1 MLAGMRAVTIQ
12 SNKIV
17 SNEVKDNVLEPS
29 YRNNTMDFLANPT
42 VNKNFQNST
51 LRPLSGKRP
60 VRQTVCPGV
69 PDST

>member
-1 MLAGMRAVTIQ
+1 MLADMRAVTIQ

-17 SNEVKDNVLEPS
+17 SNEVKDNLLEPS

-42 VNKNFQNST
+42 VNKNFQDS
-51 LRPLSGKRP
+51 PLSGKRP